1 MVLAKVTLVEII
13 GPILAALLASSVFKK
28 KPYCLWVR
36 NAIQTGWYNTNPGG
50 NSARR
55 CRKAAKLFLDAGVIS
70 GDILII
76 AKGIT
81 PPKEG

>member
-1 MVLAKVTLVEII
+1 MLEII
-13 GPILAALLASSVFKK
+13 GPILAALLGTSFFKK

-36 NAIQTGWYNTNPGG
+36 NAIESGWINTNPGG

-55 CRKAAKLFLDAGVIS
+55 CRRAAKMFLDAGVVFK
-70 GDILII
+70 DIMIL

-81 PPKEG
+81 PPK